1 MSNIKRFPLGS
12 LGVYVNKNHFR
23 IQTRLHKTKRAS
35 GSHKAASNYCNFSVV
50 DSVIHKETPS
60 YAVLQECDV
69 LKQVWYHVWLRA
81 NASIK
86 D

>member
-1 MSNIKRFPLGS
+1 MSDIKRFPFGS
-12 LGVYVNKNHFR
+12 FGVYVNKNHFLK
-23 IQTRLHKTKRAS
+23 QTGLHKTKSAS
-35 GSHKAASNYCNFSVV
+35 RPHKAASNYCNFSVV
-50 DSVIHKETPS
+50 DSVIHEETPS

-81 NASIK
+81 NDSLR